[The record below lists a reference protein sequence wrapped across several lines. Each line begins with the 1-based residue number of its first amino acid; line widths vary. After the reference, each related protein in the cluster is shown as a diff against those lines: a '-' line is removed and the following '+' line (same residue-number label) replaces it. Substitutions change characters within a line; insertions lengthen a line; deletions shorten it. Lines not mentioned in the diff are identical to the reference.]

1 MGNATHKKRIYLAGP
16 EVFLPN
22 ALEIGERKKQ
32 LCETYSFIGVFP
44 CDRKI
49 NTQGLTPHEA
59 GLSIS
64 RANEELIKTCD
75 LVIANITPFRGPSLD
90 VGTAYE
96 IGFARAQGLT
106 IFAYSNVTR
115 LYTERVVA
123 DPALGVHQDGDVRR
137 DKYGMLLEQYQM
149 VDNLMID
156 GGVLYSGGSLTTFH
170 AGKELYAD
178 LRGFEK
184 CLVLASQTAGVS

>member
-1 MGNATHKKRIYLAGP
+1 MGHATHKKRIYLAGP

-22 ALEIGERKKQ
+22 ALEIGDRKKQ
-32 LCETYSFIGVFP
+32 LCDAYNFTGIFP

-90 VGTAYE
+90 VGTAFE
-96 IGFARAQGLT
+96 IGFARAQGLV
-106 IFAYSNVTR
+106 IFAYSNVAS
-115 LYTERVVA
+115 LYTERVAA
-123 DPALGVHQDGDVRR
+123 DPAFGVHQDGEVMR
-137 DKYGMLLEQYQM
+137 DQHDMLLEEYHM
-149 VDNLMID
+149 IDNLMID
-156 GGVLYSGGSLTTFH
+156 GGVLYSGGSLTTIS
-170 AGKELYAD
+170 ACEELYTD

-184 CLVLASQTAGVS
+184 CLVLASQTTGTD